1 MRRLIRPI
9 RAKLLAE
16 AKNKDNKDNQV
27 TSGAQQN
34 PGEKPADSSS
44 LSSDLASNIA
54 RIKEIFQN
62 CSDIVFREFLFAQR
76 EDIKIVLIYTD
87 GLADESQ
94 VSDQIM
100 RALALEVPMAVPQHE
115 VTQASAYH
123 MIMERG
129 LCTHQVKETSS
140 FDDVVEAV
148 LAGDTVLLVEGHA
161 RAIINS
167 ARKWEHR
174 QVTESEIEMVV
185 RGPREAFIENLRTNT
200 SMLRRKIKNPN
211 LKIEALKLGRVS
223 KTDVCLVYIKGIV
236 DDKVVDEV
244 KSRLQNIEIDS
255 VLSSGYLEEML
266 QDNPWSPFPQVNYTE
281 KPDRLAARLLEGR
294 VGIMVDGSPIVLT
307 VPTVFMEFLQAA
319 EDYYERS
326 QIGTAVRILRFFSM
340 FMSLIMPSLYVAIIT
355 FHQEMLPTALL
366 LSLAA
371 QREAVPFPAF
381 VEALAMELT
390 FEILREAGIRLP
402 RQVGQAV
409 SIVGALILGEAG
421 VRAGLV
427 APATVIVVSFT
438 GITSFVYFYSAS
450 FPIRLLRFPVLVLS
464 AGFGLYGLIIV
475 LILIVVH
482 MCTLRSFGVPYLA
495 PIAPLVPEDLKDTVV
510 RAPWWGMITR
520 PKLMGWKNLQ
530 RVTPGQKPAP
540 PVDGS
545 DQKGGEGGAGEGQNQ
560 H

>member
-1 MRRLIRPI
+1 MRKLIRPI
-9 RAKLLAE
+9 RAKLLAR
-16 AKNKDNKDNQV
+16 NKSKDSLP
-27 TSGAQQN
+27 TSAVQQN
-34 PGEKPADSSS
+34 PGEKPAGSS
-44 LSSDLASNIA
+44 LLGSDLASNLA
-54 RIKEIFQN
+54 RIKGVFQN
-62 CSDIVFREFLFAQR
+62 CSDIVYREFLFAQR

-87 GLADESQ
+87 GLTDETQ
-94 VSDQIM
+94 VSEQIM
-100 RALALEVPMAVPQHE
+100 RALALELPMAAPQQE
-115 VTQASAYH
+115 ITQASAYH

-129 LCTHQVKETSS
+129 LCTNQIKETGS

-148 LAGDTVLLVEGHA
+148 LSGDTVLLLDGHA

-174 QVTESEIEMVV
+174 QVAESEIEMVV
-185 RGPREAFIENLRTNT
+185 RGPREAFVENLRTNT
-200 SMLRRKIKNPN
+200 SMLRRKIRNPD
-211 LKIEALKLGRVS
+211 LKIETLRLGQIT
-223 KTDVCLVYIKGIV
+223 KTNVCLVYIKGIV
-236 DDKVVDEV
+236 NDKLVDEV
-244 KSRLQNIEIDS
+244 KSRLQDIEIDS
-255 VLSSGYLEEML
+255 VMSSGYLEDMI

-307 VPTVFMEFLQAA
+307 VPTVFMEFLHSA
-319 EDYYERS
+319 EDYYERA
-326 QIGTAVRILRFFSM
+326 QIGTAVRIIRFFSM

-355 FHQEMLPTALL
+355 FHQEMLPTGLL
-366 LSLAA
+366 LSLAS

-381 VEALAMELT
+381 VETLAMELT

-450 FPIRLLRFPVLVLS
+450 FTIRLLRFPILVLS
-464 AGFGLYGLIIV
+464 AAFGLYGLIIV
-475 LILIVVH
+475 LIIILVH

-495 PIAPLVPEDLKDTVV
+495 PVAPLVPEDLKDSIV
-510 RAPWWGMITR
+510 RAPWWSMFAR
-520 PKLMGWKNLQ
+520 PKLIGGKKPQ
-530 RVTPGQKPAP
+530 RVPPGQKPAP
-540 PVDGS
+540 PAGGS
-545 DQKGGEGGAGEGQNQ
+545 DQKGGEGGAGAGQSQ

>member
-1 MRRLIRPI
+1 
-9 RAKLLAE
+9 
-16 AKNKDNKDNQV
+16 
-27 TSGAQQN
+27 
-34 PGEKPADSSS
+34 
-44 LSSDLASNIA
+44 
-54 RIKEIFQN
+54 
-62 CSDIVFREFLFAQR
+62 
-76 EDIKIVLIYTD
+76 
-87 GLADESQ
+87 
-94 VSDQIM
+94 
-100 RALALEVPMAVPQHE
+100 
-115 VTQASAYH
+115 
-123 MIMERG
+123 
-129 LCTHQVKETSS
+129 
-140 FDDVVEAV
+140 
-148 LAGDTVLLVEGHA
+148 
-161 RAIINS
+161 
-167 ARKWEHR
+167 
-174 QVTESEIEMVV
+174 VV
-185 RGPREAFIENLRTNT
+185 RGPREAFVENLRTNT
-200 SMLRRKIKNPN
+200 SMLRRKIKNPD
-211 LKIEALKLGRVS
+211 LKIETMKLGQVTR
-223 KTDVCLVYIKGIV
+223 TDVCLVYIKGIV
-236 DDKVVDEV
+236 NDKLVDEV
-244 KSRLQNIEIDS
+244 KRRLQDIEIDS
-255 VLSSGYLEEML
+255 VMSSGYLEDMI

-294 VGIMVDGSPIVLT
+294 VGIMVDGTPIVLT
-307 VPTVFMEFLQAA
+307 VPTVFMEFLHSA

-326 QIGTAVRILRFFSM
+326 QIGTAVRIIRFFSM

-355 FHQEMLPTALL
+355 FHHEMLPTGLL

-450 FPIRLLRFPVLVLS
+450 FTVRLLRFPMLVLS
-464 AGFGLYGLIIV
+464 AAFGLYGLIIV

-495 PIAPLVPEDLKDTVV
+495 PIAPLVPEDLKDTIV
-510 RAPWWGMITR
+510 RAPWWGMFAR
-520 PKLMGWKNLQ
+520 PRSIAWKRSQ

-540 PVDGS
+540 PAKGS
-545 DQKGGEGGAGEGQNQ
+545 EQKGGEGGAGKGQNQ